1 MININIKYTTQNLL
15 NKKDS
20 DYYKM
25 FIYLAVKSDKEGLIY
40 GSRNTISK
48 ELKLSDSKC
57 ERILNFLKSEQ
68 LIEQVERKKTRVLK
82 VLYKELSK
90 KSGQKSEQV
99 KTLFS
104 SIKTLEE
111 FRENFEGNKQY
122 LTIAYGFW
130 KLWKLAN
137 PKNISLD
144 KMEVNTWID
153 EIDKLVRIDKQSI
166 ERLISIYCYF
176 KMVKEN
182 KSGYRDFWFKT
193 IKSVAAFRKKDKA
206 QMLYVEKIM
215 DEVNDKREQDV
226 QFMKMVENAIAQI
239 KQL

>member
-15 NKKDS
+15 NKRDS

-68 LIEQVERKKTRVLK
+68 
-82 VLYKELSK
+82 
-90 KSGQKSEQV
+90 V

-104 SIKTLEE
+104 SVKSLEE
-111 FRENFEGNKQY
+111 FRENFDGNKQY

-193 IKSVAAFRKKDKA
+193 IKSVAAFRKKDKE

-215 DEVNDKREQDV
+215 DEVNDKREQDI
-226 QFMKMVENAIAQI
+226 QFMKMVENAITQI